1 MKTSNRKSSCPEGW
15 LPAGARVPLRL
26 TRKQEDYC
34 RRAQG
39 IRRFCYNLAVATHR
53 FHQAN
58 RLPWPSWQDIYK
70 AFNAC
75 KREDY
80 PFATEAA
87 SRVAEGAFMDFGK
100 AVANWRNPDLR
111 ARAPKFLKKKLTG
124 SGSFRAA
131 SGVAQIR
138 YDGKRRVRLPLIGS
152 VKLAHTL
159 PKGIYHE
166 AHIKRGNGRWYIS
179 LKLWKAPEPMP
190 GKDDRKTGAVD
201 TGINPHATDSDGDVY
216 ENPKAYYAMERKLR
230 RWQRAQARRT
240 RGSRGWWEAQDRID
254 RCHRR
259 IQGLKQNAQHQ
270 MTSTLM
276 KKYSTLVI
284 EDLNVRGMMHGTTP
298 KAQADA
304 SMGQI
309 RRQLEYKGPWRHTEI
324 VVARRD
330 FPSSKLCHVCQ
341 YRNAKLKRE
350 RHWTCAGCGTRHERN
365 LNAAKNLRNLL
376 PPGRG
381 LMLRDGKALA
391 AASSGGE
398 TGPEDRRTAPPGP
411 WVRQR

>member
-1 MKTSNRKSSCPEGW
+1 
-15 LPAGARVPLRL
+15 
-26 TRKQEDYC
+26 
-34 RRAQG
+34 
-39 IRRFCYNLAVATHR
+39 
-53 FHQAN
+53 
-58 RLPWPSWQDIYK
+58 
-70 AFNAC
+70 
-75 KREDY
+75 
-80 PFATEAA
+80 
-87 SRVAEGAFMDFGK
+87 
-100 AVANWRNPDLR
+100 
-111 ARAPKFLKKKLTG
+111 
-124 SGSFRAA
+124 
-131 SGVAQIR
+131 
-138 YDGKRRVRLPLIGS
+138 
-152 VKLAHTL
+152 
-159 PKGIYHE
+159 
-166 AHIKRGNGRWYIS
+166 
-179 LKLWKAPEPMP
+179 
-190 GKDDRKTGAVD
+190 
-201 TGINPHATDSDGDVY
+201 
-216 ENPKAYYAMERKLR
+216 MERKLR

-240 RGSRGWWEAQDRID
+240 TRSRGWWEAQDRID

-259 IQGLKQNAQHQ
+259 IQGLRQNAQHQ

-381 LMLRDGKALA
+381 LNAPRREGPGRRLKRRRNRPGRPENSTAGPLGPATLTVCGIKCPHAL
-391 AASSGGE
+391 SKGHLC
-398 TGPEDRRTAPPGP
+398 
-411 WVRQR
+411 